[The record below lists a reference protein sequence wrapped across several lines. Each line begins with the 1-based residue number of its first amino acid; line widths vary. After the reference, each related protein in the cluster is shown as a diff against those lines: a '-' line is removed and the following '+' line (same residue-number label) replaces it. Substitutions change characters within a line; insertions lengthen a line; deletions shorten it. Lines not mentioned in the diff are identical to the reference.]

1 MKLLVLGGTAWLGHE
16 IARQAVE
23 CGHEVTCAARGRS
36 GAVPGGATFVEVDR
50 DDESGLR
57 RVAGGRWDAVV
68 DVSRQP
74 GQVRRAVREL
84 RNADY
89 YLFISTGSTYAD
101 QGPAGQDEDAP
112 LLPPLDADVMDTLE
126 SYGPAKVACEQ
137 AVVEGFGSARSMIA
151 RAGLIGGPGD
161 GSGRT
166 GYWPLRF
173 AHPSD
178 PGGAVL
184 IPEAPD
190 LPTQVIDVRD
200 LAAWVVA
207 CCQEQRGGVYNAMGE
222 SRSFADHIAVARRVA
237 RHDGP
242 VVAMDAQWLRARG
255 VGEWA
260 GPRSLP
266 LWLSAPDWR
275 GMNARSNQRALDAG
289 LVLRPLEE
297 TLKAALEWEE
307 ARGPDSPRRAG
318 LTRDEERELLAA
330 LSGQDG

>member
-16 IARQAVE
+16 IARHAVE
-23 CGHEVTCAARGRS
+23 RGHEVTCAARGRS
-36 GAVPGGATFVEVDR
+36 GAVPGGASFVDVDR
-50 DDESGLR
+50 DDDAGLR

-74 GQVRRAVREL
+74 GQVRRAVRDL
-84 RNADY
+84 RNAGY
-89 YLFISTGSTYAD
+89 YLFVSSGSAYAD

-112 LLPPLDADVMDTLE
+112 LLPPLDSDVMDTME
-126 SYGPAKVACEQ
+126 AYGPAKVACEQ
-137 AVVEGFGSARSMIA
+137 AVVEAFGPAHSMIA

-173 AHPSD
+173 AHPSN
-178 PGGAVL
+178 PSGSVL
-184 IPEAPD
+184 IPEAQD

-200 LAAWVVA
+200 LAAWVVT
-207 CCQEQRGGVYNAMGE
+207 CCQEQRSGVYNAMGH
-222 SRSFADHIAVARRVA
+222 SWSFADHIAAARRVA

-242 VVAMDAQWLRARG
+242 VVTADAPWLHARG

-266 LWLSAPDWR
+266 LWLSDPDWQ
-275 GMNARSNQRALDAG
+275 GMNARSNKRALDAG

-307 ARGPDSPRRAG
+307 AQGPDSPRRAG

-330 LSGQDG
+330 LSG